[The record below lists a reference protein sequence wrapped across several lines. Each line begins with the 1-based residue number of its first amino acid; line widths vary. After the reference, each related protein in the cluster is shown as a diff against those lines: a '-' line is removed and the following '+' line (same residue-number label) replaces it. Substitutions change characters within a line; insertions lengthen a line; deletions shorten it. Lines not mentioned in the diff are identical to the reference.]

1 MKDKNKKEGN
11 TISRRR
17 NSFLKQ
23 YGGKFKVSVKLI
35 LLQDVVVDA
44 VKSVERNFNFIGF
57 KIDPDKVL
65 PLARWVFIKIK
76 SKMLLN
82 HNPITVRRY
91 VTKKGGTSS
100 YYQIIDGRHR
110 FTQALIANSTE
121 VTVNLQE

>member
-35 LLQDVVVDA
+35 LLQDAVVDA

-57 KIDPDKVL
+57 KNGPRQSASFSAMGFL
-65 PLARWVFIKIK
+65 
-76 SKMLLN
+76 
-82 HNPITVRRY
+82 
-91 VTKKGGTSS
+91 
-100 YYQIIDGRHR
+100 
-110 FTQALIANSTE
+110 
-121 VTVNLQE
+121 